1 MTKNAP
7 RTGQEAMVYLRKQ
20 VTSNT
25 TAWKGQCL
33 KLQRTA
39 RGIPA
44 LYPSALSA
52 AHATP
57 KAERVV
63 HPFDLKRGMVAY
75 SDDPNDGNPYGHIY
89 AIAGWD
95 GAPKKDCTNLLT
107 YSNDVRAGN
116 KVGLVPITFYRRSW
130 GDTFQFGATWLNG
143 YNFADLD
150 AAPAPVP
157 GRQSLKE
164 NLEHAIHDLEKAIR
178 TSRRLGNTQLT
189 AALWKD
195 LATLRV
201 RYSSL
206 YR

>member
-1 MTKNAP
+1 MTDAP
-7 RTGQEAMVYLRKQ
+7 RTGAQAQEFLRKQ

-25 TAWKGQCL
+25 TKWKGLCL
-33 KLQRTA
+33 RLQREA

-52 AHATP
+52 AMSTP
-57 KAERVV
+57 KSERVLSA
-63 HPFDLKRGMVAY
+63 FDLRKGMVAY

-89 AIAGWD
+89 FISGWD
-95 GAPKKDCTNLLT
+95 GKPKRDMSNLYT
-107 YSNDVRAGN
+107 ISNDVRDGN
-116 KVGLVPITFYRRSW
+116 KCGVVPITFYRKSW
-130 GDTFQFGATWLNG
+130 GDGFQFGATILNG
-143 YNFADLD
+143 HGFAEFDKP
-150 AAPAPVP
+150 AAPLP

-164 NLEHAIHDLEKAIR
+164 NLEVAIHELEKAIR